1 MSPRGLRIFVVLL
14 VLFGGVPSLSAAENA
29 ALERGTAIT
38 DPDLLRKLDQHDVLT
53 ISRLLWRERN
63 ADFPLTTDML
73 FSSLPQLAQIRPA
86 IDAEFEHYVTRHK
99 ASAPNETIGVGE
111 GFDVQLFDRSVL
123 NSRDSRF
130 VLAGIVNRMDR
141 AYVSEASCGEIRLIY
156 RLARFEANPDR
167 SKTASRLPM
176 TLNMVMKARADRQ
189 IDGSGKQVTCAEIA
203 RRWLANKDWLEI
215 INGSLS
221 PYDATLDR
229 IETNIQ
235 ISIAPKSASHDFR
248 TDYLLKVFRYN
259 PDSRVFEEAP
269 LENQIDRDRI
279 LTDATLKRDFRE
291 WLLEPDHF
299 RDFDRGTVLIPEK
312 FLAKAAIAPTPAGLD
327 LSSLQPE
334 FGLMQGE
341 GQDNKQDN
349 KQDKKQDKSKEDPVF
364 TDNDVVG
371 ALKKVAERG
380 IRLENIRSVAGFQR
394 RLNDITCAGCHQT
407 RGIGGFHFPGVDW
420 LTDKPSTIVP
430 ASPHFFGDQVRRR
443 DILTAFAEGRRPDFS
458 RGFASRPQVRGS
470 TELAGTEYQDG
481 WGAHC
486 YLQTPGSVGA
496 DKSFASWTCAK
507 GLACQPAAASSRIGM
522 CFVKTR

>member
-1 MSPRGLRIFVVLL
+1 MSHRGLRILVTFVLL
-14 VLFGGVPSLSAAENA
+14 VGGVLSLSAAENA

-38 DPDLLRKLDQHDVLT
+38 DPDLLRKLDQQDMLT
-53 ISRLLWRERN
+53 IQRLLWRERN
-63 ADFPLTTDML
+63 ADVPLTTDML

-86 IDAEFEHYVTRHK
+86 IDVEFEHYVARHK

-123 NSRDSRF
+123 NSRDTRF

-156 RLARFEANPDR
+156 RLARFEANPDG

-176 TLNMVMKARADRQ
+176 TLNMVLKARDDRQ
-189 IDGSGKQVTCAEIA
+189 TDGSGKQVTCAEIA

-221 PYDATLDR
+221 PNDAMPDR

-235 ISIAPKSASHDFR
+235 ISIAPKSANHDFR

-259 PDSRVFEEAP
+259 PDTKVFEEAP

-279 LTDATLKRDFRE
+279 LADDTLKRDFRE

-327 LSSLQPE
+327 ASALQPE

-341 GQDNKQDN
+341 GKGKD
-349 KQDKKQDKSKEDPVF
+349 ERDPVF

-371 ALKKVAERG
+371 ALKKAAERG
-380 IRLENIRSVAGFQR
+380 IGLENIHSAAAFQR

-420 LTDKPSTIVP
+420 LADKPSTIVP

-443 DILTAFAEGRRPDFS
+443 DILTAFVEGRRPDFS

-486 YLQTPGSVGA
+486 YLPTPGSAGA
-496 DKSFASWTCAK
+496 DKSFTSWTCAK
-507 GLACQPAAASSRIGM
+507 GLACHPAAASTRIGM